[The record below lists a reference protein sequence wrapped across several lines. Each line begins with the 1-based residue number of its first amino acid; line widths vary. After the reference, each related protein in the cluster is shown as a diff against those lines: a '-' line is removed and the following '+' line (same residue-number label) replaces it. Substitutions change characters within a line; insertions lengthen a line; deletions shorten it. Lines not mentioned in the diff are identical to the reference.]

1 VRELY
6 VCPLRGANCEIALL
20 CVPGSWRGKHAMTK
34 LPKDHVTVSGALD
47 DSTTDTGDRFIALQG
62 RQPGQCEN

>member
-1 VRELY
+1 
-6 VCPLRGANCEIALL
+6 
-20 CVPGSWRGKHAMTK
+20 MTK